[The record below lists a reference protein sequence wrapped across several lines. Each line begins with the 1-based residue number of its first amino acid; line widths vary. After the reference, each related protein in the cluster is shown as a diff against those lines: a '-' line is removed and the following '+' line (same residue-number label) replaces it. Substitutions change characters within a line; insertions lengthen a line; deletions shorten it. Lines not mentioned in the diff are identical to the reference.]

1 MQKRNKF
8 LILFAATAITFG
20 SLFAF
25 APHRFS
31 AHGQHC
37 NSMGYTL
44 FNEHKGNH
52 NCSQNMDNTKTQ
64 PQKNNSAADTT
75 KSK

>member
-8 LILFAATAITFG
+8 FILFAATAITFG

-25 APHRFS
+25 APHRFL

-37 NSMGYTL
+37 NNSRYAT
-44 FNEHKGNH
+44 FNGHKGNRT
-52 NCSQNMDNTKTQ
+52 CSKYMDSTIVQ
-64 PQKNNSAADTT
+64 PKQDNLTTDTT